1 MPKRTITY
9 EDINSW
15 ESVEPFV
22 PNSVHDL
29 WCQLSDIRWAVDG
42 VKYVLT
48 SSYAKRWLSI
58 CKKIQKKAPN
68 FYDVVNRYFWLDHA

>member
-1 MPKRTITY
+1 MPKRAIRY
-9 EDINSW
+9 EDISSW

-22 PNSVHDL
+22 PDSVHNL
-29 WCQLSDIRWAVDG
+29 WCKLSDIRLAADG

-58 CKKIQKKAPN
+58 CKKIQKKAPQ
-68 FYDVVNRYFWLDHA
+68 FYDVVNSYFWLDHN